1 MRANKIFQ
9 DSEQNNDDLQKK
21 TEQLEIC
28 TKNIEMQIKNN
39 EKCKKIQQSEVDK
52 LQGSNEEVK

>member
-9 DSEQNNDDLQKK
+9 DSEQNNDELQKK
-21 TEQLEIC
+21 TEQLEKC
-28 TKNIEMQIKNN
+28 TKNIETQIQNN

-52 LQGSNEEVK
+52 LKGSNEEVK